1 MQDAVVVGS
10 GPNGLAAALTL
21 ARAGLQV
28 TVLEAEETIGGGA
41 RTLELGLA
49 DGLRHDLCSAVHP
62 MSWVSPFFSEFDL
75 AAAGVELLTPDV
87 SYAQPLDN
95 RPAAIAY
102 RSLDATVER
111 LGRDG
116 PAWRSLLGPIARH
129 PYAAAQIALDD
140 HRSVPPVRN
149 LPTGLRLLLATVEQG
164 TRAWGIRFH
173 DQQAPALL
181 AGVAMHT
188 VSPLPGLVSGGTS
201 VFLGAL
207 GHAGCGW
214 PIIRGGSG
222 SITAALAD
230 ELRSR
235 GGEIITGHRVT
246 TGAHLPPARAYLFDT
261 TPRAVIDVVGD
272 RISPAL
278 RRALGRFRHGDG
290 VAKIDFVLSGP
301 VPWTDPEV
309 GRSGTVHLGG
319 TRDQIAR
326 AESEVRAGRHPERP
340 VCLIS
345 DPAVVDP
352 GRMRGGLRPLWSYTH
367 VPAGSTLDPTGQVI
381 AEIERHAPGFADVV
395 VASRCIPAARMI
407 EHNQNYVGGDFT
419 AGAMTPWQM
428 IARPA
433 PRWNP
438 YRLGQGIYLCS
449 SSTPPGPGVHG
460 MCGRLAAR
468 RVLREMFG
476 QR

>member
-10 GPNGLAAALTL
+10 GPNGLAAAVTL
-21 ARAGLQV
+21 IRAGLSV
-28 TVLEAEETIGGGA
+28 TVLDAEETIGGGA
-41 RTLELGLA
+41 RTLDLGLA
-49 DGLRHDLCSAVHP
+49 EGVVHDLCSAVHP
-62 MSWVSPFFSEFDL
+62 MAWASPFFNEFDL
-75 AAAGVELLTPDV
+75 AAAGVDLLTPEV
-87 SYAQPLDN
+87 SYAQPLDD

-102 RSLDATVER
+102 RSMDATVER

-116 PAWRSLLGPIARH
+116 AAWRSLLGPIARRPH
-129 PYAAAQIALDD
+129 AAARIALDD
-140 HRSVPPVRN
+140 HRSLPPVRT
-149 LPTGLRLLLATVEQG
+149 LPTGLRLLLATGEQG
-164 TRAWGIRFH
+164 TRTWGLRFR
-173 DQQAPALL
+173 DAEAPALL
-181 AGVAMHT
+181 TGVAMHT
-188 VSPLPGLVSGGTS
+188 VSRLPGLVSAGTS

-207 GHAGCGW
+207 GHAGRGW
-214 PIIRGGSG
+214 PIARGGSG
-222 SITAALAD
+222 SITAALAA
-230 ELRSR
+230 EVRAR
-235 GGEIITGHRVT
+235 GGEIITGHRVSNRT
-246 TGAHLPPARAYLFDT
+246 HLPPARTYLFDT
-261 TPRAVIDVVGD
+261 TPRTVIEVVGD

-290 VAKIDFVLSGP
+290 VTKIDFVLSGP
-301 VPWTDPEV
+301 VPWADPEV
-309 GRSGTVHLGG
+309 AGAGTVHLGG

-326 AESEVRAGRHPERP
+326 AESDVMAGRHPERP

-345 DPAVVDP
+345 DPTVVDP
-352 GRMRGGLRPLWSYTH
+352 GRECAGLRPLWSYTH
-367 VPAGSTLDPTGQVI
+367 VPAGSTLDQTSQVI
-381 AEIERHAPGFADVV
+381 AEIERHAPGFSDLV
-395 VASRCIPAARMI
+395 VASRCVPASRMV

-468 RVLREMFG
+468 RVLREVFG